1 MGDYF
6 ASVRGKIL
14 FAAKT
19 LGPFRFFSCLFLAW
33 EKPFPFVRPARRTK
47 EKGRKR
53 PCVVIGITKAKAIQP
68 KE

>member
-1 MGDYF
+1 M
-6 ASVRGKIL
+6 SV
-14 FAAKT
+14 
-19 LGPFRFFSCLFLAW
+19 FSYR

-53 PCVVIGITKAKAIQP
+53 PCVVIGKAKALATQP